1 MRNLS
6 AAIYKSL
13 LANSEQAIIIFE
25 VNHDFNTIDCNDA
38 YEKLGA
44 QIGISSS
51 LHSFDSFILD
61 LDKEDQALL
70 LNLISEASASKQKQ
84 FLTINL
90 KSPAGN
96 NQLEIELLPIV
107 TDVEVA
113 KQIICIIKIVSSTDH
128 LENILS
134 KLNDGEPRLNAF
146 FEQAPLGICV
156 LRGPE
161 LITEYANTNILKL
174 WGRTLDEVVG
184 LPQEIARPEVS
195 PLKDVINQV
204 KDIFLSGEPLYLD
217 EIRSSTLVKSGYFNA
232 IYQPLKNEKNEVDRL
247 LVIIKDITEQVNA
260 RKELE
265 KAKDILKIA
274 MEASNMGSWNVDLKN
289 KTIVLSERSKQIYEL
304 SEPKLSIEKAKSLVV
319 SEHADALA
327 KCIRSALH
335 NRTSFSIDYQI
346 NINGH
351 GKTKWLRTAGKAYYN
366 KEGKALYIAGAVLD
380 ITEHKQ
386 DEIRKNDFIGIVSHE
401 LKTPLTSLSAYI
413 QLLQYKITDETESF
427 TKEILD
433 KVGVQVKRMSGMIDG
448 FLNVSLLESG
458 KIVLDKSTFDLV
470 ELIRNI
476 AEESR
481 IFLPSHFIQVIAN
494 EKINVNA
501 DREKMINVIN
511 NLINNA
517 AKYSNKDSLIAIKCE
532 KYGNHAHISIEDEGI
547 GIQAADVEKI
557 FDRFYRVDSTKT
569 KTIPGFGVGLYI
581 CSEIVKR
588 HEGKIWVI
596 SEPKIGSVFHFTLPI
611 NT

>member
-1 MRNLS
+1 MSNLS

-25 VNHDFNTIDCNDA
+25 ADSDFKTIECNRA
-38 YEKLGA
+38 YETLCA
-44 QIGISSS
+44 QIDISSS
-51 LHSFDSFILD
+51 LYSFDSFISQLD
-61 LDKEDQALL
+61 RGNRTLI

-84 FLTINL
+84 SSTINFTT
-90 KSPAGN
+90 PAGN
-96 NQLEIELLPIV
+96 NHLEIQLLPIV
-107 TDVEVA
+107 TDVEIA
-113 KQIICIIKIVSSTDH
+113 GQMICIIKIVSAKDN
-128 LENILS
+128 LENILL
-134 KLNDGEPRLNAF
+134 KLNEGETRLRAF

-161 LITEYANTNILKL
+161 LITEYANSNLLKL
-174 WGRTLDEVVG
+174 WGRTLDEIVG

-204 KDIFLSGEPLYLD
+204 KDIFRTGEPLYLD

-232 IYQPLKNEKNEVDRL
+232 IYQPLKNERNEVESL
-247 LVIIKDITEQVNA
+247 LVIIKDITEQVTA

-289 KTIVLSERSKQIYEL
+289 KTVSLSERSQQIYEL
-304 SEPKLSIEKAKSLVV
+304 NDQKLSIEKAKSLVV
-319 SEHADALA
+319 PEHADLLA
-327 KCIRSALH
+327 KCIRAALH
-335 NRTSFSIDYQI
+335 NKTAFSIEYQI
-346 NINGH
+346 NVSGDT
-351 GKTKWLRTAGKAYYN
+351 KKKWLRTAGKAYYN

-413 QLLQYKITDETESF
+413 QLLQYKINDETESF
-427 TKEILD
+427 TKETLD
-433 KVGVQVKRMSGMIDG
+433 KVGIQVKRMSTMIDG

-458 KIVLDKSTFDLV
+458 KIVLNKSTFDLV
-470 ELIRNI
+470 ELIKNI
-476 AEESR
+476 AEDSR

-501 DREKMINVIN
+501 DREKIINVTN

-532 KYGNHAHISIEDEGI
+532 KFEKQVHVSIEDEGI
-547 GIQAADVEKI
+547 GIQAADLEKV
-557 FDRFYRVDSTKT
+557 FDRFYRVDSAKT
-569 KTIPGFGVGLYI
+569 KTITGFGVGLYI
-581 CSEIVKR
+581 CSEIIKR
-588 HEGKIWVI
+588 HEGKIWVV
-596 SEPKIGSVFHFTLPI
+596 SEPKIGSVFHFTLPL